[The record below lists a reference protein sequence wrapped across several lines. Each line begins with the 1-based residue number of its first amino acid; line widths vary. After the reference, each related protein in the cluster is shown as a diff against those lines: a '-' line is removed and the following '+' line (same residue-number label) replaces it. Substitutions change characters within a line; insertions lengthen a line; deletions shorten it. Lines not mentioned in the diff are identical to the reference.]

1 VIRITVAARVLRDG
15 GRLLHPKWRQQ
26 MTAKNPSPAS
36 FVIKTEDEIT
46 DSELD
51 KVTGGK
57 GHIHD
62 MSFTRPMDVASPVL
76 MQ

>member
-1 VIRITVAARVLRDG
+1 
-15 GRLLHPKWRQQ
+15 